1 MYSGNVF
8 EGFDLTPE
16 QEQVLN
22 RDNKDIWNTLILRN
36 RISAKDFEML
46 TDLDHAPAADQS
58 AHFDDEVE
66 GPIVAK
72 MFMSLFSQLTTVE
85 YERQLRYVSLWLRI
99 LLLQNPER
107 GRHFFQLAGEAEQNP
122 LKTFVHILFMTEMV
136 EFPREIMGNV
146 AVCASIILQNEI
158 DYAEGGVDGIAK
170 WLTLRL
176 KTYSRPK
183 AAMKHEDFLES
194 VSLALKNSLK
204 NNRIMSLLCC
214 SEDSS
219 FSNDMF
225 NFMSVQ
231 TNIQVLY
238 YSGFALLLVALKK
251 NMGEHIAN
259 HANLCKLMISLISS
273 AKKEKIQRIYLNVIE
288 CLSQVSIFSE
298 MCVMYGLYPLLERL
312 SESKFKDE
320 DLGQLVIDVRDRLRP
335 YIRVMSSMERYKK
348 ELETKTLEWGPVHT
362 EKFWKKNFMN
372 FAANEFQ
379 SIKELCS
386 LLDSQDETTVSVAAH
401 DLGEFA
407 RLYPDGRRLVGIFG
421 AKNKLF
427 FLLNESFSEDV
438 KKQCLLATQKILI
451 QNWQQIE

>member
-22 RDNKDIWNTLILRN
+22 KDHKEIWNTLNRRE
-36 RISAKDFEML
+36 RISSKDFDML

-72 MFMSLFSQLTTVE
+72 MFLNLFSQLTKPE
-85 YERQLRYVSLWLRI
+85 FEPQLRYVSLWLRI
-99 LLLQNPER
+99 LLLQKPSR
-107 GRHFFQLAGEAEQNP
+107 GSHFYQLAGEEEQKP
-122 LKTFVHILFMTEMV
+122 LKIFVKILFMTEIV
-136 EFPREIMGNV
+136 QFTREIMGNL
-146 AVCASIILQNEI
+146 AVCASIILQNEV
-158 DYAEGGVDGIAK
+158 DYEGEDVDGVAK
-170 WLTLRL
+170 WLEL
-176 KTYSRPK
+176 KLKKYSRQK
-183 AAMKHEDFLES
+183 AAVQHVDFLES
-194 VSLALKNSLK
+194 VVLALKNCLK
-204 NNRIMSLLCC
+204 NKRFMHLLCC
-214 SEDSS
+214 SEDGD
-219 FSNDMF
+219 FANDMF

-238 YSGFALLLVALKK
+238 YSGFALLLVGLKK
-251 NMGEHIAN
+251 NMVQHVAN

-320 DLGQLVIDVRDRLRP
+320 DLGQLVVDVRDRLRP

-362 EKFWKKNFMN
+362 EKFWKKNFTS

-386 LLDSQDETTVSVAAH
+386 LLDSQDEVTVCVAAH

-427 FLLNESFSEDV
+427 FLLKESFSEIV